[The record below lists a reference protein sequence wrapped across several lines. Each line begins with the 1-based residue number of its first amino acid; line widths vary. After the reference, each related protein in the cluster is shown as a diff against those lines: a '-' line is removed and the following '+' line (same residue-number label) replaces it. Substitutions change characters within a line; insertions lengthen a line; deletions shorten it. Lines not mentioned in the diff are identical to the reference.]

1 MKRELIMVATMIAQ
15 TTGTSAFSDPTEF
28 SVTTGVTEKMLHVPR
43 SCDLFGKKLLRFIST

>member
-43 SCDLFGKKLLRFIST
+43 SCDLFGKNS